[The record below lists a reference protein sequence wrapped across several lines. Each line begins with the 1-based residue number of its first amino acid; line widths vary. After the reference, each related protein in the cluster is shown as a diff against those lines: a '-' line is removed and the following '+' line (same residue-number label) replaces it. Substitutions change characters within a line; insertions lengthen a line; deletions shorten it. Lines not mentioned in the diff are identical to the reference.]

1 MAIFYRMCW
10 DRKYGLLGWAIGILF
25 LMMLLGWYYP
35 ILAKEKEAMEALFA
49 SFPDSVLALFGAGD
63 GINLMSGSGFLT
75 IEAFGLMLP
84 IFFSIFAMNI
94 GAQAIAGEETDGTLE
109 ILATMPV
116 SRGRIYLEKFL
127 ALHFLIVV
135 LGICLWLSV
144 LAASKL
150 GNMEIASAPIAGSS
164 LMVGLLGL
172 FFGVLTFVIGAVTGR
187 RGRTVTIATAIIVI
201 TYALNALAQ
210 MIESLEFLRWL
221 SPFSYYN
228 QGMSLDEVLQV
239 GDALPLFLW
248 IILVGAIGFLIF
260 RQRDLQ

>member
-1 MAIFYRMCW
+1 MAVFYRMCW

-63 GINLMSGSGFLT
+63 GINPMSGSGFLT

-135 LGICLWLSV
+135 LGIILGLSV

-164 LMVGLLGL
+164 LMVSLLGL

-248 IILVGAIGFLIF
+248 IIFVGAIGFLIF